1 MAGAHCPLSLFAVVL
16 MVFIGKEGSLEMLTG
31 CTNGKG
37 LEVSLLIDLLSIM
50 FYDHWNMLSALI
62 MTLGANS
69 LRNLGVTKEL

>member
-37 LEVSLLIDLLSIM
+37 LEVSLLIPPPT
-50 FYDHWNMLSALI
+50 H
-62 MTLGANS
+62 ANS
-69 LRNLGVTKEL
+69 HLLMGKRSLQRREETHTAG